1 MSVRIVTPASGA
13 LSMSFAW
20 GDGTEILT
28 ARQLIDVPPGSDLET
43 AIGARSLTLP
53 TAQQL
58 AAAASGCA
66 GAVSN

>member
-13 LSMSFAW
+13 LSMSFAY
-20 GDGTEILT
+20 GDGVEILQ
-28 ARQLIDVPPGSDLET
+28 ARQLISVDPGSALET
-43 AIGARSLTLP
+43 AIGASNLSLP

-58 AAAASGCA
+58 ASSANGAE

>member
-13 LSMSFAW
+13 LSLTFSY
-20 GDGTEILT
+20 GDGTEIVQ
-28 ARQLIDVPPGSDLET
+28 ARQLISVDPGSALET
-43 AIGARSLTLP
+43 AIGVSNLSLP

-58 AAAASGCA
+58 ASSVAGAE